1 VKHIHLIQTGGTI
14 AMDVKDGKMIWDDDR
29 FTSSFNQAFPELEHI
44 AQLTH
49 ESLFR
54 EDSSDMH
61 PTNWVTLA
69 HAIRS
74 AAATCDGVVIL
85 HGTDTMAF
93 TASAL
98 SYTLS
103 DLSIPIILTGS
114 QVPLSV
120 LRSDARRNLMNA
132 VELATYPIPEVMI
145 AFNDALYRGNRSTK
159 LSINEFNAFSSP
171 NEAVLAKVGT
181 SIQFQQA
188 YKGLHNEQQEPAKRP
203 FPDPV
208 VRFTPNYAPEA
219 LSVFPLF
226 PGWTPQLPLPQGA
239 HQTQAPNTEANH
251 ITQVAIL
258 EAYGS
263 GNVPTKDPASVLP
276 FVEQLQEHGHHVI
289 VRSQALYDT
298 VQLNAYESG
307 RQLQTL
313 GVVSAGDMT
322 YESTVTKAMLCVAQ
336 SSSAEEFKYLFETPY
351 CGDR

>member
-1 VKHIHLIQTGGTI
+1 MKHIHLIQTGGTI
-14 AMDVKDGKMIWDDDR
+14 AMDVKDGEMFWDDERFKASFDR
-29 FTSSFNQAFPELEHI
+29 AFPELEDIAHI
-44 AQLTH
+44 TH

-54 EDSSDMH
+54 EDSSDLH
-61 PTNWVTLA
+61 PTNWIALA

-74 AAATCDGVVIL
+74 AAGTCDGVVVL

-132 VELATYPIPEVMI
+132 VELATYPIAEVMI
-145 AFNDALYRGNRSTK
+145 AFNDCLYRGNRTTK

-171 NEAVLAKVGT
+171 NEALLAKIGM
-181 SIQFQQA
+181 SIQFQQE
-188 YKGLHNEQQEPAKRP
+188 YKGLRNSQKEPAKRP
-203 FPDPV
+203 FQDPST
-208 VRFTPNYAPEA
+208 RFGLNFSPES
-219 LSVFPLF
+219 LSIFPLF
-226 PGWTPQLPLPQGA
+226 PGWKPQLNLPQELD
-239 HQTQAPNTEANH
+239 PMNTK
-251 ITQVAIL
+251 QVVIL

-263 GNVPTKDPASVLP
+263 GNVPTKGPTSVLP
-276 FVEQLQEHGHHVI
+276 FVEQLRAQGNHVI

-298 VQLNAYESG
+298 VQLSAYESG
-307 RQLQTL
+307 RQLEAL

-322 YESTVTKAMLCVAQ
+322 YESTITKAMLCVAHT
-336 SSSAEEFKYLFETPY
+336 SSQEEFKSLFETPY